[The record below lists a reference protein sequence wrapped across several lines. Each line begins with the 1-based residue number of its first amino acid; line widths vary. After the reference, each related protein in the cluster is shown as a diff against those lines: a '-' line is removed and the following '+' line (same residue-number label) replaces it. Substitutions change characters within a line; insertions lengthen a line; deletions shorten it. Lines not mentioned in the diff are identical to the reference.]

1 MKNIWKWILLT
12 ALLVGLI
19 VGASLL
25 YNNLLKDYKG
35 DNLNPT
41 TESSVSSET
50 PAQSK
55 VESEETA
62 ATEHSAPD
70 FTVLDKDG
78 KEVKLSNFKGKPVVI
93 NFWATWCYYCKEEM
107 PDFNKAYEEF
117 PDVQF
122 LMVNATDGVQETKEK
137 AEAYVKE
144 NGFDFEVFF
153 DTNREAVTNYQ
164 VTGYPAT
171 FFVDADGNL
180 VTYASG
186 MIDYETLKKGIRMI
200 NNNP

>member
-1 MKNIWKWILLT
+1 MKNIWKWILLA

-19 VGASLL
+19 VGASML
-25 YNNLLKDYKG
+25 YNNLSTDYKG
-35 DNLNPT
+35 DNLNSAP
-41 TESSVSSET
+41 ESWASSET
-50 PAQSK
+50 PSQS
-55 VESEETA
+55 EATSEETETA
-62 ATEHSAPD
+62 ESSAPD

-78 KEVKLSNFKGKPVVI
+78 KEVKLSDFKGKPVVI

-144 NGFDFEVFF
+144 QGFDFEVFF

-164 VTGYPAT
+164 ITGYPAT
-171 FFVDADGNL
+171 FFVDSKGSL

-186 MIDYETLKKGIRMI
+186 MIDYVTLSKGIGMI
-200 NNNP
+200 TD